1 MQDKEHN
8 PAVHT
13 PMWALNSLAKA
24 RVGHLGC
31 STKDG
36 KPLVIPI
43 CFAFDGSMIYSSI
56 DEKTKRSSP
65 LSLRRVSNIMENP
78 NICLV
83 VDEYAE
89 DWRKLRYVLV
99 IGTAAVAQQGKRF
112 RESIALLRKKYKQ
125 YNIMKLETRPLIII
139 KPIRII
145 AWKPLRTSRTLK
157 PKEYDRSNQP
167 VRNP

>member
-1 MQDKEHN
+1 
-8 PAVHT
+8 
-13 PMWALNSLAKA
+13 
-24 RVGHLGC
+24 
-31 STKDG
+31 
-36 KPLVIPI
+36 
-43 CFAFDGSMIYSSI
+43 MIYSSI
-56 DEKTKRSSP
+56 DEKPKRSSP

-99 IGTAAVAQQGKRF
+99 IGTAAVSQQGKRF
-112 RESIALLRKKYKQ
+112 REAIALLRKKYKQ

-145 AWKPLRTSRTLK
+145 AWKTLRTSRTLK